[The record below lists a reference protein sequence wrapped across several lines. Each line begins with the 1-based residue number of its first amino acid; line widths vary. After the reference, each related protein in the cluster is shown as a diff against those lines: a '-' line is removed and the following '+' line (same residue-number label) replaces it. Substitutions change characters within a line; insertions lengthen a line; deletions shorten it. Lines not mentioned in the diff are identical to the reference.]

1 MLWRDCMS
9 IFQAVL
15 LGIVQGLAEFL
26 PISSSG
32 HLMLLEQVLSMQID
46 ENALMLVTVL
56 LHVGT
61 LFAVAVVFW
70 SDWMDILKNLFHSK
84 TLLLLIIASM
94 PALVVKLVLGDLFD
108 RLNAGGLLGVFF
120 IVTAALLWLAERM
133 SAQGRHAPKKG
144 VVNYKHA
151 LVMGGCQAVG
161 MLTGISRSGST
172 ILGGV
177 ATGLPRY
184 TAAKFSFLMSAP
196 AILGGLLVE
205 GHDAV
210 KAGAMRYLD
219 DNILPIAVGVVCAGV
234 CGYLAIRYMLKLINR
249 ISFNWFALYML
260 LLGIATLIMQIMGIG
275 SLRPVGI

>member
-1 MLWRDCMS
+1 MS
-9 IFQAVL
+9 ILQAIL
-15 LGIVQGLAEFL
+15 LGVVQGLAEFL

-32 HLMLLEQVLSMQID
+32 HLMLLEQVFSMQID
-46 ENALMLVTVL
+46 ENVLMLVTVL

-94 PALVVKLVLGDLFD
+94 PALVVKVVLGDLFD
-108 RLNAGGLLGVFF
+108 ALNAGGLLGVFF
-120 IVTAALLWLAERM
+120 IVTAVLLWLAERL
-133 SAQGRHAPKKG
+133 SAQGRHTKKEG

-151 LVMGGCQAVG
+151 LAMGGCQAVG

-172 ILGGV
+172 IFGGV

-205 GHDAV
+205 GHDAIE
-210 KAGAMRYLD
+210 AGAMSYLGA
-219 DNILPIAVGVVCAGV
+219 NILPIVVGVVCAAV

-260 LLGIATLIMQIMGIG
+260 LLGIGTIIMQIVGVG
-275 SLRPVGI
+275 DLKPVGL

>member
-1 MLWRDCMS
+1 MS
-9 IFQAVL
+9 ILQAIL
-15 LGIVQGLAEFL
+15 LGVVQGLAEFL

-32 HLMLLEQVLSMQID
+32 HLMLLEQVFSMQID

-94 PALVVKLVLGDLFD
+94 PALIVKVVLGDFLD
-108 RLNAGGLLGVFF
+108 SLDEGGLLGVFF
-120 IVTAALLWLAERM
+120 IVTAVLLWLAERL
-133 SAQGRHAPKKG
+133 SAQGRHTKKEG

-151 LVMGGCQAVG
+151 LAMGGCQAVG

-172 ILGGV
+172 IFGGV
-177 ATGLPRY
+177 AMGLPRY

-205 GHDAV
+205 GYGAIE
-210 KAGAMRYLD
+210 AGAMSYLGA
-219 DNILPIAVGVVCAGV
+219 NILPIVVGVVCAAV

-260 LLGIATLIMQIMGIG
+260 LLGIGTIIMQIVGVG
-275 SLRPVGI
+275 DLKPVGL

>member
-1 MLWRDCMS
+1 MS
-9 IFQAVL
+9 IFQAIL
-15 LGIVQGLAEFL
+15 LGVVQGLAEFL

-32 HLMLLEQVLSMQID
+32 HLMLLEQVFSMQID

-94 PALVVKLVLGDLFD
+94 PALIVKVVLGDLFD
-108 RLNAGGLLGVFF
+108 ALNAGGLLGVFF
-120 IVTAALLWLAERM
+120 VVTAVLLWLAERL
-133 SAQGRHAPKKG
+133 SAQGRHTKKEG

-151 LVMGGCQAVG
+151 LAMGGCQAVG

-172 ILGGV
+172 IFGGV

-205 GHDAV
+205 GHDAIE
-210 KAGAMRYLD
+210 AGAMSYLGA
-219 DNILPIAVGVVCAGV
+219 NILPIVVGVVCAAV

-260 LLGIATLIMQIMGIG
+260 LLGIGTIIMQIVGVG
-275 SLRPVGI
+275 DLKPVGL

>member
-1 MLWRDCMS
+1 MS
-9 IFQAVL
+9 ILQAIL
-15 LGIVQGLAEFL
+15 LGVVQGLAEFL

-32 HLMLLEQVLSMQID
+32 HLMLLEQAFSMQID

-94 PALVVKLVLGDLFD
+94 PALVVKVVLGDLFD
-108 RLNAGGLLGVFF
+108 ALNAGGLLGVFF
-120 IVTAALLWLAERM
+120 IVTAVLLWLAERL
-133 SAQGRHAPKKG
+133 SAQGRHTKKEG

-151 LVMGGCQAVG
+151 LAMGGCQAVG

-172 ILGGV
+172 IFGGV

-205 GHDAV
+205 GHDAIE
-210 KAGAMRYLD
+210 AGAMSYLGA
-219 DNILPIAVGVVCAGV
+219 NILPIVVGVVCAAV

-260 LLGIATLIMQIMGIG
+260 LLGIGTIIMQIVGVG
-275 SLRPVGI
+275 DLKPVGL

>member
-1 MLWRDCMS
+1 MT

-32 HLMLLEQVLSMQID
+32 HLMLLEQVFSMQID

-61 LFAVAVVFW
+61 LFAVAAVFW
-70 SDWMDILKNLFHSK
+70 NDWMDILKNLFHSK
-84 TLLLLIIASM
+84 TLLLLIIASL
-94 PALVVKLVLGDLFD
+94 PALVVKVVLGDLFD
-108 RLNAGGLLGVFF
+108 ALNAGGLLGVFF
-120 IVTAALLWLAERM
+120 IVTAVLLWLAELL
-133 SAQGRHAPKKG
+133 SAQGHHTKKEG

-151 LVMGGCQAVG
+151 LAMGSCQAVG

-172 ILGGV
+172 IFGGV

-205 GHDAV
+205 GHDAI
-210 KAGAMRYLD
+210 KAGAMSYLSA
-219 DNILPIAVGVVCAGV
+219 NILPIIAGVVCAAV

-260 LLGIATLIMQIMGIG
+260 LLGIGTIIMQIVGVG
-275 SLRPVGI
+275 DLKPVGL